1 MLAIQTFFEN
11 LSGIGFAAI
20 YSDVLRYILP
30 LLALLILWRCG
41 RSLLTFRR
49 EPEVWAW
56 LAAPSGEKIPVTHWE
71 SLVGRSASC
80 DVVLDYPTI
89 SRRHAVLTRYDDGS
103 WSVSD
108 IGSKGGIRVNGAD
121 TDMCAVGF
129 GDVISLGGVDFT
141 LVPITK
147 EQERIQASVRTR
159 AGKEISPTLSLL
171 LLSVFQVLACLQ
183 LMLHCEQIGRIAASF
198 GILLVMEWALF
209 LLLRLMR
216 RSGFD
221 VETVALFL
229 TTLGVCV
236 VASSDP
242 DALKK
247 EMIALGAGIAVFL
260 ILGWF
265 LRDLERAKKLR
276 YLAAAAGIALLIF
289 NLLFGVEKY
298 GAKNWIELG
307 PISFQPSELV
317 KLCFI
322 FAGASTLQ
330 RLMTRR
336 NLFLY
341 IVYSAA
347 ICGCL
352 ALINDFGTAIIFFVT
367 FLVTA
372 FMRSGD
378 FATIGLA
385 CAGTAFAGVLVLR
398 FKPYALRRFSTW
410 RHVWEYALTSGY
422 SQTRAMMCIA
432 SGGLFGLGGGRG
444 WLKYVAAADTD
455 LVFAFVAEEWGLLI
469 ALMLV
474 AAIVLLAAFVVRSAP
489 VERSSFYSI
498 SAASAVTIMVVQAL
512 LNVFGTVDILP
523 LTGVTFP
530 FVSNGGS
537 SMLCVWGLL
546 AFIKAADTRQNA
558 SFSVKLPRKGG
569 LRYEKA
575 CPAELFCVGAGGN
588 PCHRCVCVYDQL
600 FCKGGRLGHLLRQSA
615 CLFRRESQRRLCGRP
630 GRNAPARRDG
640 RQNVFG
646 RRADTRSH
654 HASAW
659 RPLRLHLC
667 AAARQFCR

>member
-1 MLAIQTFFEN
+1 MQAFFETV
-11 LSGIGFAAI
+11 SQAGFAAV
-20 YSDVLRYILP
+20 YSDILRYILP
-30 LLALLILWRCG
+30 LAALLILWRCG
-41 RSLLTFRR
+41 RSLLAFRR

-56 LAAPSGEKIPVTHWE
+56 LASTSGDRIPVTHWE
-71 SLVGRSASC
+71 SLVGRAKSC

-121 TDMCAVGF
+121 TAMCAVGF
-129 GDVISLGGVDFT
+129 GDVISLGGVNFT

-159 AGKEISPTLSLL
+159 AGKEVSPALTLMLLSL
-171 LLSVFQVLACLQ
+171 FQVLACLQ
-183 LMLHCEQIGRIAASF
+183 LMLHVEQLGLVAGAFGMLLAAQ
-198 GILLVMEWALF
+198 WALF
-209 LLLRLMR
+209 LLMRLAR

-221 VETVALFL
+221 VETLAFFL
-229 TTLGVCV
+229 TTMGVCV
-236 VASSDP
+236 VSSSSP
-242 DALKK
+242 SALKK
-247 EMIALGAGIAVFL
+247 EMLAIFAGIAVFL

-276 YLAAAAGIALLIF
+276 YVAAAAGIALLVF
-289 NLLFGVEKY
+289 NVLFGIEKY
-298 GAKNWIELG
+298 GAKNWVEIG
-307 PISFQPSELV
+307 PVSFQPSELV
-317 KLCFI
+317 KLCFV

-336 NLFLY
+336 NLLLY

-385 CAGTAFAGVLVLR
+385 CAGTGFAGVLVLR

-410 RHVWEYALTSGY
+410 RHVWENALTSGY

-455 LVFAFVAEEWGLLI
+455 LVFAFVSEEWGLLLG
-469 ALMLV
+469 LMMI

-498 SAASAVTIMVVQAL
+498 SAVSAVTIMVVQAM
-512 LNVFGTVDILP
+512 LNVFGTVDLLP

-558 SFSVKLPRKGG
+558 SFSVRLP
-569 LRYEKA
+569 
-575 CPAELFCVGAGGN
+575 
-588 PCHRCVCVYDQL
+588 
-600 FCKGGRLGHLLRQSA
+600 
-615 CLFRRESQRRLCGRP
+615 SQKEVD
-630 GRNAPARRDG
+630 A
-640 RQNVFG
+640 
-646 RRADTRSH
+646 
-654 HASAW
+654 
-659 RPLRLHLC
+659 
-667 AAARQFCR
+667 

>member
-1 MLAIQTFFEN
+1 MQAFFETV
-11 LSGIGFAAI
+11 SQAGFAAV
-20 YSDVLRYILP
+20 YSDILRYILP
-30 LLALLILWRCG
+30 LAALLILWRCG
-41 RSLLTFRR
+41 RSLLAFRR

-56 LAAPSGEKIPVTHWE
+56 LASPSGDRIPVTHWE
-71 SLVGRSASC
+71 SLVGRAKSC

-121 TDMCAVGF
+121 TAMCAVGF
-129 GDVISLGGVDFT
+129 GDVISLGGVNFT

-159 AGKEISPTLSLL
+159 AGKEVSPALTLMLLSL
-171 LLSVFQVLACLQ
+171 FQVLACLQ
-183 LMLHCEQIGRIAASF
+183 LMLHVEQLGLVAGAFGMLLAAQ
-198 GILLVMEWALF
+198 WALF
-209 LLLRLMR
+209 LLMRLAR

-221 VETVALFL
+221 VETLAFFL
-229 TTLGVCV
+229 TTMGVCV
-236 VASSDP
+236 VSSSSP
-242 DALKK
+242 SALKK
-247 EMIALGAGIAVFL
+247 EMLAIFAGIAVFL

-276 YLAAAAGIALLIF
+276 YVAAAAGIALLVF
-289 NLLFGVEKY
+289 NVLFGVEKY
-298 GAKNWIELG
+298 GAKNWVEIG
-307 PISFQPSELV
+307 PVSFQPSELV
-317 KLCFI
+317 KLCFV

-336 NLFLY
+336 NLLLY

-385 CAGTAFAGVLVLR
+385 CAGTGFAGVLVLR

-410 RHVWEYALTSGY
+410 RHVWENALTSGY

-432 SGGLFGLGGGRG
+432 AGGLFGLGGGRG

-455 LVFAFVAEEWGLLI
+455 LVFAYVSEEWGLLLG
-469 ALMLV
+469 LMMI

-498 SAASAVTIMVVQAL
+498 SAVSAVTIMVVQAM
-512 LNVFGTVDILP
+512 LNVFGTVDLLP

-558 SFSVKLPRKGG
+558 SFSVRLP
-569 LRYEKA
+569 
-575 CPAELFCVGAGGN
+575 
-588 PCHRCVCVYDQL
+588 
-600 FCKGGRLGHLLRQSA
+600 
-615 CLFRRESQRRLCGRP
+615 SQKEVD
-630 GRNAPARRDG
+630 A
-640 RQNVFG
+640 
-646 RRADTRSH
+646 
-654 HASAW
+654 
-659 RPLRLHLC
+659 
-667 AAARQFCR
+667 

>member
-1 MLAIQTFFEN
+1 MQAFFETV
-11 LSGIGFAAI
+11 SQAGFAAV
-20 YSDVLRYILP
+20 YSDILRYILP
-30 LLALLILWRCG
+30 LAALLILWRCG
-41 RSLLTFRR
+41 RSLLAFRR

-56 LAAPSGEKIPVTHWE
+56 LASPSGDRIPVTHWE
-71 SLVGRSASC
+71 SLVGRAKSC

-121 TDMCAVGF
+121 TAMCAVGF
-129 GDVISLGGVDFT
+129 GDVISLGGVNFT

-159 AGKEISPTLSLL
+159 AGKEVSPALTLMLLSL
-171 LLSVFQVLACLQ
+171 FQVLACLQ
-183 LMLHCEQIGRIAASF
+183 LMLHVEQLGLVAGAFGMLLAAQ
-198 GILLVMEWALF
+198 WALF
-209 LLLRLMR
+209 LLMRLAR

-221 VETVALFL
+221 VETLAFFL
-229 TTLGVCV
+229 TTMGVCV
-236 VASSDP
+236 VSSSSP
-242 DALKK
+242 SALKK
-247 EMIALGAGIAVFL
+247 EMLAIFAGIAVFL

-276 YLAAAAGIALLIF
+276 YVAAAAGIALLVF
-289 NLLFGVEKY
+289 NVLFGVEKY
-298 GAKNWIELG
+298 GAKNWVEIG
-307 PISFQPSELV
+307 PVSFQPSELV
-317 KLCFI
+317 KLCFV

-330 RLMTRR
+330 RLMTKR
-336 NLFLY
+336 NLLLY

-385 CAGTAFAGVLVLR
+385 CAGTGFAGVLVLR

-410 RHVWEYALTSGY
+410 RHVWENALTSGY

-455 LVFAFVAEEWGLLI
+455 LVFAFVSEEWGLLLG
-469 ALMLV
+469 LMMI

-489 VERSSFYSI
+489 VGRSSFYSI
-498 SAASAVTIMVVQAL
+498 SAVSAVTIMVVQAM
-512 LNVFGTVDILP
+512 LNVFGTVDLLP

-558 SFSVKLPRKGG
+558 SFSVRLP
-569 LRYEKA
+569 
-575 CPAELFCVGAGGN
+575 
-588 PCHRCVCVYDQL
+588 
-600 FCKGGRLGHLLRQSA
+600 
-615 CLFRRESQRRLCGRP
+615 SQKEVD
-630 GRNAPARRDG
+630 A
-640 RQNVFG
+640 
-646 RRADTRSH
+646 
-654 HASAW
+654 
-659 RPLRLHLC
+659 
-667 AAARQFCR
+667 

>member
-1 MLAIQTFFEN
+1 MQAFFETV
-11 LSGIGFAAI
+11 SQAGFAAV
-20 YSDVLRYILP
+20 YSDILRYILP
-30 LLALLILWRCG
+30 LAALLILWRCG
-41 RSLLTFRR
+41 RSLLAFRR

-56 LAAPSGEKIPVTHWE
+56 LASPSGDRIPVTHWE
-71 SLVGRSASC
+71 SLVGRAKSC

-121 TDMCAVGF
+121 TAMCAVGF
-129 GDVISLGGVDFT
+129 GDVISLGGVNFT

-159 AGKEISPTLSLL
+159 AGKEVSPALTLMLLSL
-171 LLSVFQVLACLQ
+171 FQVLACLQ
-183 LMLHCEQIGRIAASF
+183 LMLHVEQLGLVAGAFGMLLAAQ
-198 GILLVMEWALF
+198 WALF
-209 LLLRLMR
+209 LLMRLAR

-221 VETVALFL
+221 VETLAFFL
-229 TTLGVCV
+229 TTMGVCV
-236 VASSDP
+236 VSSSSP
-242 DALKK
+242 SALKK
-247 EMIALGAGIAVFL
+247 EMLAIFAGIAVFL

-276 YLAAAAGIALLIF
+276 YVAAAAGIALLVF
-289 NLLFGVEKY
+289 NVLFGVEKY
-298 GAKNWIELG
+298 GAKNWVEIG
-307 PISFQPSELV
+307 PVSFQPSELV
-317 KLCFI
+317 KLCFV

-336 NLFLY
+336 NLLLY

-385 CAGTAFAGVLVLR
+385 CAGTGFAGVLVLR

-410 RHVWEYALTSGY
+410 RHVWENALTSGY

-455 LVFAFVAEEWGLLI
+455 LVFAFVSEEWGLLLG
-469 ALMLV
+469 LMMI

-498 SAASAVTIMVVQAL
+498 SAVSAVTIMVVQAM
-512 LNVFGTVDILP
+512 LNVFGTVDLLP

-558 SFSVKLPRKGG
+558 SFSVRLP
-569 LRYEKA
+569 
-575 CPAELFCVGAGGN
+575 
-588 PCHRCVCVYDQL
+588 
-600 FCKGGRLGHLLRQSA
+600 
-615 CLFRRESQRRLCGRP
+615 SQKEVV
-630 GRNAPARRDG
+630 A
-640 RQNVFG
+640 
-646 RRADTRSH
+646 
-654 HASAW
+654 
-659 RPLRLHLC
+659 
-667 AAARQFCR
+667 

>member
-1 MLAIQTFFEN
+1 MQAFFETV
-11 LSGIGFAAI
+11 SQAGFAAV
-20 YSDVLRYILP
+20 YSDILRYILP
-30 LLALLILWRCG
+30 LAALLILWRCG
-41 RSLLTFRR
+41 RSLLAFRR

-56 LAAPSGEKIPVTHWE
+56 LASPSGDRIPVTHWE
-71 SLVGRSASC
+71 SLVGRAKSC

-121 TDMCAVGF
+121 TAMCAVGF
-129 GDVISLGGVDFT
+129 GDVISLGGVNFT

-159 AGKEISPTLSLL
+159 AGKEVSPALTLMLLSL
-171 LLSVFQVLACLQ
+171 FQVLACLQ
-183 LMLHCEQIGRIAASF
+183 LMLHVEQLGLVAGAFGMLLAAQ
-198 GILLVMEWALF
+198 WALF
-209 LLLRLMR
+209 LLMRLAR

-221 VETVALFL
+221 VETLAFFL
-229 TTLGVCV
+229 TTMGVCV
-236 VASSDP
+236 VSSSSP
-242 DALKK
+242 SALKK
-247 EMIALGAGIAVFL
+247 EMLAIFAGIAVFL

-276 YLAAAAGIALLIF
+276 YVAAVAGIALLVF
-289 NLLFGVEKY
+289 NVLFGIEKY
-298 GAKNWIELG
+298 GAKNWVEIG
-307 PISFQPSELV
+307 PVSFQPSELV
-317 KLCFI
+317 KLCFV

-336 NLFLY
+336 NLLLY

-385 CAGTAFAGVLVLR
+385 CAGTGFAGVLVLR

-410 RHVWEYALTSGY
+410 RHVWENALTSGY

-455 LVFAFVAEEWGLLI
+455 LVFAFVSEEWGLLLG
-469 ALMLV
+469 LMMI

-498 SAASAVTIMVVQAL
+498 SAVSAVTIMVVQAI
-512 LNVFGTVDILP
+512 LNVFGTVDLLP

-558 SFSVKLPRKGG
+558 SFSVRLP
-569 LRYEKA
+569 
-575 CPAELFCVGAGGN
+575 
-588 PCHRCVCVYDQL
+588 
-600 FCKGGRLGHLLRQSA
+600 
-615 CLFRRESQRRLCGRP
+615 SQKEVD
-630 GRNAPARRDG
+630 A
-640 RQNVFG
+640 
-646 RRADTRSH
+646 
-654 HASAW
+654 
-659 RPLRLHLC
+659 
-667 AAARQFCR
+667 

>member
-1 MLAIQTFFEN
+1 MQAFFETV
-11 LSGIGFAAI
+11 SQAGFAAV
-20 YSDVLRYILP
+20 YSDILRYILP
-30 LLALLILWRCG
+30 LAALLILWRCG
-41 RSLLTFRR
+41 RSLLAFRR

-56 LAAPSGEKIPVTHWE
+56 LASPSGDRISVTHWE
-71 SLVGRSASC
+71 SLVGRAKSC

-121 TDMCAVGF
+121 TAMCAVGF
-129 GDVISLGGVDFT
+129 GDVISLGGVNFT

-159 AGKEISPTLSLL
+159 AGKEVSPALTLMLLSL
-171 LLSVFQVLACLQ
+171 FQVLACLQ
-183 LMLHCEQIGRIAASF
+183 LMLHVEQLGLVAGAFGMLLAAQ
-198 GILLVMEWALF
+198 WALF
-209 LLLRLMR
+209 LLMRLAR

-221 VETVALFL
+221 VETLAFFL
-229 TTLGVCV
+229 TTMGVCV
-236 VASSDP
+236 VSSSSP
-242 DALKK
+242 SALKK
-247 EMIALGAGIAVFL
+247 EMLAIFAGIAVFL

-276 YLAAAAGIALLIF
+276 YVAAAAGIALLVF
-289 NLLFGVEKY
+289 NVLFGVEKY
-298 GAKNWIELG
+298 GAKNWVEIG
-307 PISFQPSELV
+307 PVSFQPSELV
-317 KLCFI
+317 KLCFV

-336 NLFLY
+336 NLLLY

-385 CAGTAFAGVLVLR
+385 CAGTGFAGVLVLR

-410 RHVWEYALTSGY
+410 RHVWENALTSGY

-455 LVFAFVAEEWGLLI
+455 LVFAFVSEEWGLLLG
-469 ALMLV
+469 LMMI

-498 SAASAVTIMVVQAL
+498 SAVSAVTIMVVQAM
-512 LNVFGTVDILP
+512 LNVFGTVDLLP

-558 SFSVKLPRKGG
+558 SFSVRLP
-569 LRYEKA
+569 
-575 CPAELFCVGAGGN
+575 
-588 PCHRCVCVYDQL
+588 
-600 FCKGGRLGHLLRQSA
+600 
-615 CLFRRESQRRLCGRP
+615 SQKEVD
-630 GRNAPARRDG
+630 A
-640 RQNVFG
+640 
-646 RRADTRSH
+646 
-654 HASAW
+654 
-659 RPLRLHLC
+659 
-667 AAARQFCR
+667 

>member
-108 IGSKGGIRVNGAD
+108 IGSKGGIRINGAD

-276 YLAAAAGIALLIF
+276 YLAAAAGIALLVF

-298 GAKNWIELG
+298 GAKNWVELG

-444 WLKYVAAADTD
+444 WLKYVAASDTD
-455 LVFAFVAEEWGLLI
+455 LVFAFVSEEWGLILAI
-469 ALMLV
+469 LMV
-474 AAIVLLAAFVVRSAP
+474 ACIVILACFVVRSAP
-489 VERSSFYSI
+489 AGRSCFYTI
-498 SAASAVTIMVVQAL
+498 GACAAVTVMVTQTI
-512 LNVFGTVDILP
+512 LNVFGMADFLP

-537 SMLCVWGLL
+537 SMVCVWGLL

-558 SFSVKLPRKGG
+558 SFAIRLPHGAQE
-569 LRYEKA
+569 LPQEQD
-575 CPAELFCVGAGGN
+575 AEDDIPDEAEVGA
-588 PCHRCVCVYDQL
+588 D
-600 FCKGGRLGHLLRQSA
+600 A
-615 CLFRRESQRRLCGRP
+615 EDESVWSP
-630 GRNAPARRDG
+630 DG
-640 RQNVFG
+640 RKEAV
-646 RRADTRSH
+646 R
-654 HASAW
+654 
-659 RPLRLHLC
+659 
-667 AAARQFCR
+667 

>member
-1 MLAIQTFFEN
+1 MQAFFETV
-11 LSGIGFAAI
+11 SQAGFAAV
-20 YSDVLRYILP
+20 YSDILRYILP
-30 LLALLILWRCG
+30 LAALLILWRCG
-41 RSLLTFRR
+41 RSLLAFRR

-56 LAAPSGEKIPVTHWE
+56 LASPSGDRIPVTHWE
-71 SLVGRSASC
+71 SLVGRAKSC

-121 TDMCAVGF
+121 TAMCAVGF
-129 GDVISLGGVDFT
+129 GDVISLGGVNFT

-159 AGKEISPTLSLL
+159 AGKEVSPALTLMLLSL
-171 LLSVFQVLACLQ
+171 FQVLACLQ
-183 LMLHCEQIGRIAASF
+183 LMLHVEQLGLVAGAFGMLLAAQ
-198 GILLVMEWALF
+198 WALF
-209 LLLRLMR
+209 LLMRLAR

-221 VETVALFL
+221 VETLAFFL
-229 TTLGVCV
+229 TTMGVCV
-236 VASSDP
+236 VSSSSP
-242 DALKK
+242 SALKK
-247 EMIALGAGIAVFL
+247 EMLAIFAGIAVFL

-276 YLAAAAGIALLIF
+276 YVAAATGIALLVF
-289 NLLFGVEKY
+289 NVLFGVEKY
-298 GAKNWIELG
+298 GAKNWVEIG
-307 PISFQPSELV
+307 PVSFQPSELV
-317 KLCFI
+317 KLCFV

-336 NLFLY
+336 NLLLY

-385 CAGTAFAGVLVLR
+385 CAGTGFAGVLVLR

-410 RHVWEYALTSGY
+410 RHVWENALTSGY

-455 LVFAFVAEEWGLLI
+455 LVFAFVSEEWGLLLG
-469 ALMLV
+469 LMMI

-498 SAASAVTIMVVQAL
+498 SAVSAVTIMVVQAM
-512 LNVFGTVDILP
+512 LNVFGTVDLLP

-558 SFSVKLPRKGG
+558 SFSVRLP
-569 LRYEKA
+569 
-575 CPAELFCVGAGGN
+575 
-588 PCHRCVCVYDQL
+588 
-600 FCKGGRLGHLLRQSA
+600 
-615 CLFRRESQRRLCGRP
+615 SQKEVD
-630 GRNAPARRDG
+630 A
-640 RQNVFG
+640 
-646 RRADTRSH
+646 
-654 HASAW
+654 
-659 RPLRLHLC
+659 
-667 AAARQFCR
+667 

>member
-1 MLAIQTFFEN
+1 MQAVQTFFET
-11 LSGIGFAAI
+11 LSQAGFAAV
-20 YSDVLRYILP
+20 YSDILRLVLP
-30 LLALLILWRCG
+30 AMALLVLYRCG
-41 RSLLTFRR
+41 RSMLGFRR

-71 SLVGRSASC
+71 SLVGRSKSC

-108 IGSKGGIRVNGAD
+108 IGSKGGICVNGAE

-129 GDVISLGGVDFT
+129 GDEIALGGVAFT

-147 EQERIQASVRTR
+147 EQERIQASARTR
-159 AGKEISPTLSLL
+159 AGREVSPALTLALLSL
-171 LLSVFQVLACLQ
+171 FQVLTCLQ
-183 LMLHCEQIGRIAASF
+183 LMLHVEQLTLVAGAFAVLLAA
-198 GILLVMEWALF
+198 EWGLFALM
-209 LLLRLMR
+209 RLAR

-221 VETVALFL
+221 VETLAFFL
-229 TTLGVCV
+229 TGVGLCV
-236 VASSDP
+236 VASSEP
-242 DALKK
+242 EALKK
-247 EMIALGAGIAVFL
+247 QMLAVLAGIALFL

-265 LRDLERAKKLR
+265 LRDMERAKKIR
-276 YLAAAAGIALLIF
+276 YAAAAAGIALLIF
-289 NLLFGVEKY
+289 NVLFGVEEY
-298 GAKNWIELG
+298 GAKNWIRIG
-307 PISFQPSELV
+307 SMSFQPSELV
-317 KLCFI
+317 KICFV

-336 NLFLY
+336 NLILY
-341 IVYSAA
+341 IAYSAA
-347 ICGCL
+347 ICACL
-352 ALINDFGTAIIFFVT
+352 ALINDFGTAVIFFVA

-398 FKPYALRRFSTW
+398 FKPYALRRFAAW
-410 RHVWEYALTSGY
+410 RHVWENALTTGY

-455 LVFAFVAEEWGLLI
+455 LVFAFVAEEWGLLL

-489 VERSSFYSI
+489 VGRSSFYTI
-498 SAASAVTIMVVQAL
+498 SAVSAVTILVVQAL
-512 LNVFGTVDILP
+512 LNVFGTVDLLP

-558 SFSVKLPRKGG
+558 SLSVRLPKEGKR
-569 LRYEKA
+569 
-575 CPAELFCVGAGGN
+575 
-588 PCHRCVCVYDQL
+588 
-600 FCKGGRLGHLLRQSA
+600 
-615 CLFRRESQRRLCGRP
+615 
-630 GRNAPARRDG
+630 
-640 RQNVFG
+640 
-646 RRADTRSH
+646 
-654 HASAW
+654 
-659 RPLRLHLC
+659 
-667 AAARQFCR
+667 

>member
-1 MLAIQTFFEN
+1 MQAFFETV
-11 LSGIGFAAI
+11 SQAGFAAV
-20 YSDVLRYILP
+20 YSDILRYILP
-30 LLALLILWRCG
+30 LAALLILWRCG
-41 RSLLTFRR
+41 RSLLAFRR

-56 LAAPSGEKIPVTHWE
+56 LASPSGDRIPVTHWE
-71 SLVGRSASC
+71 SLVGRAKSC

-121 TDMCAVGF
+121 TAMCAVGF
-129 GDVISLGGVDFT
+129 GDVISLGGVNFT

-159 AGKEISPTLSLL
+159 AGKEVSPALTLMLLSL
-171 LLSVFQVLACLQ
+171 FQVLACLQ
-183 LMLHCEQIGRIAASF
+183 LMLHVEQLGLVAGAFGMLLAAQ
-198 GILLVMEWALF
+198 WALF
-209 LLLRLMR
+209 LLMRLAR

-221 VETVALFL
+221 VETLAFFL
-229 TTLGVCV
+229 TTMGVCV
-236 VASSDP
+236 VSSSSP
-242 DALKK
+242 SALKK
-247 EMIALGAGIAVFL
+247 EMLAIFAGIAVFL

-276 YLAAAAGIALLIF
+276 YVAAAAGIALLVF
-289 NLLFGVEKY
+289 NVLFGIEKY
-298 GAKNWIELG
+298 GAKNWVEIG
-307 PISFQPSELV
+307 PVSFQPSELV
-317 KLCFI
+317 KLCFV

-336 NLFLY
+336 NLLLY

-385 CAGTAFAGVLVLR
+385 CGGTGFAGVLVLR

-410 RHVWEYALTSGY
+410 RHVWENALTSGY

-455 LVFAFVAEEWGLLI
+455 LVFAFVSEEWGLLLG
-469 ALMLV
+469 LMMI

-498 SAASAVTIMVVQAL
+498 SAVSAVTIMVVQAM
-512 LNVFGTVDILP
+512 LNVFGTVDLLP

-558 SFSVKLPRKGG
+558 SFSVRLP
-569 LRYEKA
+569 
-575 CPAELFCVGAGGN
+575 
-588 PCHRCVCVYDQL
+588 
-600 FCKGGRLGHLLRQSA
+600 
-615 CLFRRESQRRLCGRP
+615 SQKEVD
-630 GRNAPARRDG
+630 A
-640 RQNVFG
+640 
-646 RRADTRSH
+646 
-654 HASAW
+654 
-659 RPLRLHLC
+659 
-667 AAARQFCR
+667 

>member
-1 MLAIQTFFEN
+1 MQAFFETV
-11 LSGIGFAAI
+11 SQAGFAAV
-20 YSDVLRYILP
+20 YSDILRYILP
-30 LLALLILWRCG
+30 LAALLILWRCG
-41 RSLLTFRR
+41 RSLLAFRR

-56 LAAPSGEKIPVTHWE
+56 LASPSGDRIPVTHWE
-71 SLVGRSASC
+71 SLVGRAKSC

-121 TDMCAVGF
+121 TAMCAVGF
-129 GDVISLGGVDFT
+129 GDVISLGGVNFT

-159 AGKEISPTLSLL
+159 AGKEVSPALTLMLLSL
-171 LLSVFQVLACLQ
+171 FQVLACLQ
-183 LMLHCEQIGRIAASF
+183 LVGFVQH
-198 GILLVMEWALF
+198 
-209 LLLRLMR
+209 R

-221 VETVALFL
+221 VETLAFFL
-229 TTLGVCV
+229 TTMGVCV
-236 VASSDP
+236 VSSSSP
-242 DALKK
+242 SALKK
-247 EMIALGAGIAVFL
+247 EMLAIFAGIAVFL

-276 YLAAAAGIALLIF
+276 YVAAAAGIALLVF
-289 NLLFGVEKY
+289 NVLFGIEKY
-298 GAKNWIELG
+298 GAKNWVEIG
-307 PISFQPSELV
+307 PVSFQPSELV
-317 KLCFI
+317 KLCFV

-336 NLFLY
+336 NLLLY

-385 CAGTAFAGVLVLR
+385 CAGTGFAGVLVLR

-410 RHVWEYALTSGY
+410 RHVWENALTSGY

-455 LVFAFVAEEWGLLI
+455 LVFAFVSEEWGLLLG
-469 ALMLV
+469 LMMI

-498 SAASAVTIMVVQAL
+498 SAVSAVTIMVVQAM
-512 LNVFGTVDILP
+512 LNVFGTVDLLP

-558 SFSVKLPRKGG
+558 SFSVRLP
-569 LRYEKA
+569 
-575 CPAELFCVGAGGN
+575 
-588 PCHRCVCVYDQL
+588 
-600 FCKGGRLGHLLRQSA
+600 
-615 CLFRRESQRRLCGRP
+615 SQKEVD
-630 GRNAPARRDG
+630 A
-640 RQNVFG
+640 
-646 RRADTRSH
+646 
-654 HASAW
+654 
-659 RPLRLHLC
+659 
-667 AAARQFCR
+667 

>member
-1 MLAIQTFFEN
+1 MQAFFETV
-11 LSGIGFAAI
+11 SQAGFAAV
-20 YSDVLRYILP
+20 YSDILRYILP
-30 LLALLILWRCG
+30 LAALLILWRCG
-41 RSLLTFRR
+41 RSLLAFRR

-56 LAAPSGEKIPVTHWE
+56 LASPSGDRIPVTHWE
-71 SLVGRSASC
+71 SLLGRAKSC

-121 TDMCAVGF
+121 TAMCAVGF
-129 GDVISLGGVDFT
+129 GDVISLGGVNFT

-159 AGKEISPTLSLL
+159 AGKEVSPALTLMLLSL
-171 LLSVFQVLACLQ
+171 FQVLACLQ
-183 LMLHCEQIGRIAASF
+183 LMLHVEQLGLVAGAFGMLLAAQ
-198 GILLVMEWALF
+198 WALF
-209 LLLRLMR
+209 LLMRLAR

-221 VETVALFL
+221 VETLAFFL
-229 TTLGVCV
+229 TTMGVCV
-236 VASSDP
+236 VSSSSP
-242 DALKK
+242 SALKK
-247 EMIALGAGIAVFL
+247 EMLAIFAGIAVFL

-276 YLAAAAGIALLIF
+276 YVAAAAGIALLVF
-289 NLLFGVEKY
+289 NVLFGIEKY
-298 GAKNWIELG
+298 GAKNWVEIG
-307 PISFQPSELV
+307 PVSFQPSELV
-317 KLCFI
+317 KLCFV

-336 NLFLY
+336 NLLLY

-385 CAGTAFAGVLVLR
+385 CAGTGFAGVLVLR

-410 RHVWEYALTSGY
+410 RHVWENALTSGY

-455 LVFAFVAEEWGLLI
+455 LVFAFVSEEWGLLLG
-469 ALMLV
+469 LMMI

-498 SAASAVTIMVVQAL
+498 SAVSAVTIMVVQAM
-512 LNVFGTVDILP
+512 LNVFGTVDLLP

-558 SFSVKLPRKGG
+558 SFSVRLP
-569 LRYEKA
+569 
-575 CPAELFCVGAGGN
+575 
-588 PCHRCVCVYDQL
+588 
-600 FCKGGRLGHLLRQSA
+600 
-615 CLFRRESQRRLCGRP
+615 SQKEVD
-630 GRNAPARRDG
+630 A
-640 RQNVFG
+640 
-646 RRADTRSH
+646 
-654 HASAW
+654 
-659 RPLRLHLC
+659 
-667 AAARQFCR
+667 

>member
-1 MLAIQTFFEN
+1 MQAFFETV
-11 LSGIGFAAI
+11 SQAGFAAV
-20 YSDVLRYILP
+20 YSDILRYILP
-30 LLALLILWRCG
+30 LAALLILWRCG
-41 RSLLTFRR
+41 RSLLAFRR

-56 LAAPSGEKIPVTHWE
+56 LASPSGDRIPVTHWE
-71 SLVGRSASC
+71 SLVGRAKSC

-121 TDMCAVGF
+121 TAMCAVGF
-129 GDVISLGGVDFT
+129 GDVISLGGVNLT

-159 AGKEISPTLSLL
+159 AGKEVSPALTLMLLSL
-171 LLSVFQVLACLQ
+171 FQVLACLQ
-183 LMLHCEQIGRIAASF
+183 LMLHVEQLGLVAGAFGMLLAAQ
-198 GILLVMEWALF
+198 WALF
-209 LLLRLMR
+209 LLMRLAR

-221 VETVALFL
+221 VETLAFFL
-229 TTLGVCV
+229 TTMGVCV
-236 VASSDP
+236 VSSSSP
-242 DALKK
+242 SALKK
-247 EMIALGAGIAVFL
+247 EMLAIFAGIAVFL

-276 YLAAAAGIALLIF
+276 YVAAAAGIALLVF
-289 NLLFGVEKY
+289 NVLFGVEKY
-298 GAKNWIELG
+298 GAKNWVEIG
-307 PISFQPSELV
+307 PVSFQPSELV
-317 KLCFI
+317 KLCFV

-336 NLFLY
+336 NLLLY

-385 CAGTAFAGVLVLR
+385 CAGTGFAGVLVLR

-410 RHVWEYALTSGY
+410 RHVWENALTSGY

-455 LVFAFVAEEWGLLI
+455 LVFAFVSEEWGLLLG
-469 ALMLV
+469 LMMI

-498 SAASAVTIMVVQAL
+498 SAVSAVTIMVVQAM
-512 LNVFGTVDILP
+512 LNVFGTVDLLP

-558 SFSVKLPRKGG
+558 SFSVRLP
-569 LRYEKA
+569 
-575 CPAELFCVGAGGN
+575 
-588 PCHRCVCVYDQL
+588 
-600 FCKGGRLGHLLRQSA
+600 
-615 CLFRRESQRRLCGRP
+615 SQKEVD
-630 GRNAPARRDG
+630 A
-640 RQNVFG
+640 
-646 RRADTRSH
+646 
-654 HASAW
+654 
-659 RPLRLHLC
+659 
-667 AAARQFCR
+667 

>member
-1 MLAIQTFFEN
+1 MQAFFETV
-11 LSGIGFAAI
+11 SQAGFAAV
-20 YSDVLRYILP
+20 YSDILRYILP
-30 LLALLILWRCG
+30 LAALLILWRCG
-41 RSLLTFRR
+41 RSLLAFRR

-56 LAAPSGEKIPVTHWE
+56 LASPSGDRIPVTHWE
-71 SLVGRSASC
+71 SLVGRAKSC

-121 TDMCAVGF
+121 TAMCAVGF
-129 GDVISLGGVDFT
+129 GDVISLGGVNFT

-159 AGKEISPTLSLL
+159 AGKEVSPALTLMLLSL
-171 LLSVFQVLACLQ
+171 FQVLACLQ
-183 LMLHCEQIGRIAASF
+183 LMLHVEQLGLVAGAFGMLLAAQ
-198 GILLVMEWALF
+198 WALF
-209 LLLRLMR
+209 LLMRLAR

-221 VETVALFL
+221 VETLAFFL
-229 TTLGVCV
+229 TTMGVCV
-236 VASSDP
+236 VSSSSP
-242 DALKK
+242 SALKK
-247 EMIALGAGIAVFL
+247 EMLAIFAGIAVFL

-276 YLAAAAGIALLIF
+276 YVAAAAGIALLVF
-289 NLLFGVEKY
+289 NVLFGIEKY
-298 GAKNWIELG
+298 GAKNWVEIG
-307 PISFQPSELV
+307 PVSFQPSELV
-317 KLCFI
+317 KLCFV

-336 NLFLY
+336 NLLLY

-385 CAGTAFAGVLVLR
+385 CAGTGFAGVLVLR

-410 RHVWEYALTSGY
+410 RHVWENALTSGY

-455 LVFAFVAEEWGLLI
+455 LVFAFVSEEWGLLLG
-469 ALMLV
+469 LMMI
-474 AAIVLLAAFVVRSAP
+474 AAIVLLVAFVVRSAP

-498 SAASAVTIMVVQAL
+498 SAVSAVTIMVVQAM
-512 LNVFGTVDILP
+512 LNVFGTVDLLP

-558 SFSVKLPRKGG
+558 SFSVRLP
-569 LRYEKA
+569 
-575 CPAELFCVGAGGN
+575 
-588 PCHRCVCVYDQL
+588 
-600 FCKGGRLGHLLRQSA
+600 
-615 CLFRRESQRRLCGRP
+615 SQKEVD
-630 GRNAPARRDG
+630 A
-640 RQNVFG
+640 
-646 RRADTRSH
+646 
-654 HASAW
+654 
-659 RPLRLHLC
+659 
-667 AAARQFCR
+667 

>member
-1 MLAIQTFFEN
+1 MQAFFETV
-11 LSGIGFAAI
+11 SQAGFAAV
-20 YSDVLRYILP
+20 YSDILRYILP
-30 LLALLILWRCG
+30 LAALLILWRCG
-41 RSLLTFRR
+41 RSLLAFRR

-56 LAAPSGEKIPVTHWE
+56 LASPSGDRIPVTHWE
-71 SLVGRSASC
+71 SLVGRAKSC

-121 TDMCAVGF
+121 TAMCAVGF
-129 GDVISLGGVDFT
+129 GDVISLGGVNFT

-159 AGKEISPTLSLL
+159 AGKEVSPALTLMLLSL
-171 LLSVFQVLACLQ
+171 FQVLACLQ
-183 LMLHCEQIGRIAASF
+183 LMLHVEQLGLVAGAFGMLLAAQ
-198 GILLVMEWALF
+198 WALF
-209 LLLRLMR
+209 LLMRLAR

-221 VETVALFL
+221 VETLAFFL
-229 TTLGVCV
+229 TTMGVCV
-236 VASSDP
+236 VSSSSP
-242 DALKK
+242 SALTK
-247 EMIALGAGIAVFL
+247 EMLAIFAGIAVFL

-276 YLAAAAGIALLIF
+276 YVAAAAGIALLVF
-289 NLLFGVEKY
+289 NVLFGIEKY
-298 GAKNWIELG
+298 GAKNWVEIG
-307 PISFQPSELV
+307 PVSFQPSELV
-317 KLCFI
+317 KLCFV

-336 NLFLY
+336 NLLLY

-385 CAGTAFAGVLVLR
+385 CAGTGFAGVLVLR
-398 FKPYALRRFSTW
+398 FKPYALRRFYTW
-410 RHVWEYALTSGY
+410 RHVWENALTSGY

-455 LVFAFVAEEWGLLI
+455 LVFAFVSEEWGLLLG
-469 ALMLV
+469 LMMI

-498 SAASAVTIMVVQAL
+498 SAVSAVTIMVVQAM
-512 LNVFGTVDILP
+512 LNVFGTVDLLP

-558 SFSVKLPRKGG
+558 SFSVRLP
-569 LRYEKA
+569 
-575 CPAELFCVGAGGN
+575 
-588 PCHRCVCVYDQL
+588 
-600 FCKGGRLGHLLRQSA
+600 
-615 CLFRRESQRRLCGRP
+615 SQKEVD
-630 GRNAPARRDG
+630 A
-640 RQNVFG
+640 
-646 RRADTRSH
+646 
-654 HASAW
+654 
-659 RPLRLHLC
+659 
-667 AAARQFCR
+667 

>member
-1 MLAIQTFFEN
+1 MQAFFETM
-11 LSGIGFAAI
+11 SQAGFAAV
-20 YSDVLRYILP
+20 YSDILRYILP
-30 LLALLILWRCG
+30 LAALLILWRCG
-41 RSLLTFRR
+41 RSLLAFRR

-56 LAAPSGEKIPVTHWE
+56 LASPSGDRISVTHWE
-71 SLVGRSASC
+71 SLVGRAKSC

-121 TDMCAVGF
+121 TAMCAVGF
-129 GDVISLGGVDFT
+129 GDVISLGGVNFT

-159 AGKEISPTLSLL
+159 AGKEVSPALTLMLLSL
-171 LLSVFQVLACLQ
+171 FQVLACLQ
-183 LMLHCEQIGRIAASF
+183 LMLHVEQLGLVAGAFGMLLAAQ
-198 GILLVMEWALF
+198 WALF
-209 LLLRLMR
+209 LLMRLAR

-221 VETVALFL
+221 VETLAFFL
-229 TTLGVCV
+229 TTMGVCV
-236 VASSDP
+236 VSSSSP
-242 DALKK
+242 SALKK
-247 EMIALGAGIAVFL
+247 EMLAIFAGIAVFL

-276 YLAAAAGIALLIF
+276 YVAAAAGIALLVF
-289 NLLFGVEKY
+289 NVLFGVEKY
-298 GAKNWIELG
+298 GAKNWVEIG
-307 PISFQPSELV
+307 PVSFQPSELV
-317 KLCFI
+317 KLCFV

-336 NLFLY
+336 NLLLY

-385 CAGTAFAGVLVLR
+385 CAGTGFAGVLVLR

-410 RHVWEYALTSGY
+410 RHVWENALTSGY

-455 LVFAFVAEEWGLLI
+455 LVFAFVSEEWGLLLG
-469 ALMLV
+469 LMMI

-498 SAASAVTIMVVQAL
+498 SAVSAVTIMVVQAM
-512 LNVFGTVDILP
+512 LNVFGTVDLLP

-558 SFSVKLPRKGG
+558 SFSVRLP
-569 LRYEKA
+569 
-575 CPAELFCVGAGGN
+575 
-588 PCHRCVCVYDQL
+588 
-600 FCKGGRLGHLLRQSA
+600 
-615 CLFRRESQRRLCGRP
+615 SQKEVD
-630 GRNAPARRDG
+630 A
-640 RQNVFG
+640 
-646 RRADTRSH
+646 
-654 HASAW
+654 
-659 RPLRLHLC
+659 
-667 AAARQFCR
+667 

>member
-1 MLAIQTFFEN
+1 MQAFFETV
-11 LSGIGFAAI
+11 SQAGFAAV
-20 YSDVLRYILP
+20 YSDILRYILP
-30 LLALLILWRCG
+30 LAALLILWRCG
-41 RSLLTFRR
+41 RSLLAFRR

-56 LAAPSGEKIPVTHWE
+56 LASPSGDRIPVTHWE
-71 SLVGRSASC
+71 SLVGRAKSC

-121 TDMCAVGF
+121 TAMCAVGF
-129 GDVISLGGVDFT
+129 GDVISLGGVNFT

-159 AGKEISPTLSLL
+159 AGKEVSPALTLMLLSL
-171 LLSVFQVLACLQ
+171 FQVLACLQ
-183 LMLHCEQIGRIAASF
+183 LMLHVEQLGLVAGAFGMLLAAQ
-198 GILLVMEWALF
+198 WALF
-209 LLLRLMR
+209 LLMRLAR

-221 VETVALFL
+221 VETLAFFL
-229 TTLGVCV
+229 TTMGVCV
-236 VASSDP
+236 VSSSSP
-242 DALKK
+242 SALKK
-247 EMIALGAGIAVFL
+247 EMLAIFAGIAVFL

-276 YLAAAAGIALLIF
+276 YVAAAAGIALLVF
-289 NLLFGVEKY
+289 NVLFGIEKY
-298 GAKNWIELG
+298 GAKNWIEIG
-307 PISFQPSELV
+307 PVSFQPSELV
-317 KLCFI
+317 KLCFV

-336 NLFLY
+336 NLLLY

-385 CAGTAFAGVLVLR
+385 CAGTGFAGVLVLR

-410 RHVWEYALTSGY
+410 RHVWENALTSGY

-455 LVFAFVAEEWGLLI
+455 LVFAFVSEEWGLLLG
-469 ALMLV
+469 LMMI

-498 SAASAVTIMVVQAL
+498 SAVSAVTIMVVQAM
-512 LNVFGTVDILP
+512 LNVFGTVDLLP

-558 SFSVKLPRKGG
+558 SFSVRLP
-569 LRYEKA
+569 
-575 CPAELFCVGAGGN
+575 
-588 PCHRCVCVYDQL
+588 
-600 FCKGGRLGHLLRQSA
+600 
-615 CLFRRESQRRLCGRP
+615 SQKEVD
-630 GRNAPARRDG
+630 A
-640 RQNVFG
+640 
-646 RRADTRSH
+646 
-654 HASAW
+654 
-659 RPLRLHLC
+659 
-667 AAARQFCR
+667 

>member
-1 MLAIQTFFEN
+1 MQAFFETV
-11 LSGIGFAAI
+11 SQAGFAAV
-20 YSDVLRYILP
+20 YSDILRYILP
-30 LLALLILWRCG
+30 LAALLILWRCG
-41 RSLLTFRR
+41 RSLLAFRR

-56 LAAPSGEKIPVTHWE
+56 LASPSGDRIPVTHWE
-71 SLVGRSASC
+71 SLVGRAKSC

-121 TDMCAVGF
+121 TAMCAVGF
-129 GDVISLGGVDFT
+129 GDVISLGGVNFT

-159 AGKEISPTLSLL
+159 AGKEVSPALTLMLLSL
-171 LLSVFQVLACLQ
+171 FQVLACLQ
-183 LMLHCEQIGRIAASF
+183 LMLHVEQLGLVAGAFGMLLAAQ
-198 GILLVMEWALF
+198 WALF
-209 LLLRLMR
+209 LLMRLAR

-221 VETVALFL
+221 VETLAFFL
-229 TTLGVCV
+229 TTMGVCV
-236 VASSDP
+236 VSSSSP
-242 DALKK
+242 SALKK
-247 EMIALGAGIAVFL
+247 EMLAIFAGTAVFL

-276 YLAAAAGIALLIF
+276 YVAAAAGIALLVF
-289 NLLFGVEKY
+289 NVLFGVEKY
-298 GAKNWIELG
+298 GAKNWVEIG
-307 PISFQPSELV
+307 PVSFQPSELV
-317 KLCFI
+317 KLCFV

-336 NLFLY
+336 NLLLY

-385 CAGTAFAGVLVLR
+385 CAGTGFAGVLVLR

-410 RHVWEYALTSGY
+410 RHVWENALTSGY

-455 LVFAFVAEEWGLLI
+455 LVFAFVSEEWGLLLG
-469 ALMLV
+469 LMMI

-498 SAASAVTIMVVQAL
+498 SAVSAVTIMVVQAM
-512 LNVFGTVDILP
+512 LNVFGTVDLLP

-558 SFSVKLPRKGG
+558 SFSVRLP
-569 LRYEKA
+569 
-575 CPAELFCVGAGGN
+575 
-588 PCHRCVCVYDQL
+588 
-600 FCKGGRLGHLLRQSA
+600 
-615 CLFRRESQRRLCGRP
+615 SQKEVD
-630 GRNAPARRDG
+630 A
-640 RQNVFG
+640 
-646 RRADTRSH
+646 
-654 HASAW
+654 
-659 RPLRLHLC
+659 
-667 AAARQFCR
+667 

>member
-1 MLAIQTFFEN
+1 MQAFFETM
-11 LSGIGFAAI
+11 SQAGFAAV
-20 YSDVLRYILP
+20 YSDILRYILP
-30 LLALLILWRCG
+30 LAALLILWRCG
-41 RSLLTFRR
+41 RSLLAFRR

-56 LAAPSGEKIPVTHWE
+56 LASPSGDRIPVTHWE
-71 SLVGRSASC
+71 SLVGRAKSC

-121 TDMCAVGF
+121 TAMCAVGF
-129 GDVISLGGVDFT
+129 GDVISLGGVNFT

-159 AGKEISPTLSLL
+159 AGKEVSPALTLMLLSL
-171 LLSVFQVLACLQ
+171 FQVLACLQ
-183 LMLHCEQIGRIAASF
+183 LMLHVEQLGLVAGAFGMLLAAQ
-198 GILLVMEWALF
+198 WALF
-209 LLLRLMR
+209 LLMRLAR

-221 VETVALFL
+221 VETLAFFL
-229 TTLGVCV
+229 TTMGVCV
-236 VASSDP
+236 VSSSSP
-242 DALKK
+242 SALKK
-247 EMIALGAGIAVFL
+247 EMLAIFAGIAVFL

-276 YLAAAAGIALLIF
+276 YVAAAAGIALLVF
-289 NLLFGVEKY
+289 NVLFGIEKY
-298 GAKNWIELG
+298 GAKNWVEIG
-307 PISFQPSELV
+307 PVSFQPSELV
-317 KLCFI
+317 KLCFV

-336 NLFLY
+336 NLLLY

-385 CAGTAFAGVLVLR
+385 CAGTGFAGVLVLR

-410 RHVWEYALTSGY
+410 RHVWENALTSGY

-455 LVFAFVAEEWGLLI
+455 LVFAFVSEEWGLLLG
-469 ALMLV
+469 LMMI

-498 SAASAVTIMVVQAL
+498 SAVSAVTIMVVQAM
-512 LNVFGTVDILP
+512 LNVFGTVDLLP

-558 SFSVKLPRKGG
+558 SFSVRLP
-569 LRYEKA
+569 
-575 CPAELFCVGAGGN
+575 
-588 PCHRCVCVYDQL
+588 
-600 FCKGGRLGHLLRQSA
+600 
-615 CLFRRESQRRLCGRP
+615 SQKEVD
-630 GRNAPARRDG
+630 A
-640 RQNVFG
+640 
-646 RRADTRSH
+646 
-654 HASAW
+654 
-659 RPLRLHLC
+659 
-667 AAARQFCR
+667 

>member
-1 MLAIQTFFEN
+1 MQAFFETV
-11 LSGIGFAAI
+11 SQAGFAAV
-20 YSDVLRYILP
+20 YSDILRYILP
-30 LLALLILWRCG
+30 LAALLILWRCG
-41 RSLLTFRR
+41 RSLLAFRR

-56 LAAPSGEKIPVTHWE
+56 LASPSGDRIPVTHWE
-71 SLVGRSASC
+71 SLVGRAKSC

-121 TDMCAVGF
+121 TAMCAVGF
-129 GDVISLGGVDFT
+129 GDVISLGGVNFT

-147 EQERIQASVRTR
+147 EQELIQASVRTR
-159 AGKEISPTLSLL
+159 AGKEVSPALTLMLLSL
-171 LLSVFQVLACLQ
+171 FQVLACLQ
-183 LMLHCEQIGRIAASF
+183 LMLHVEQLGLVAGAFGMLLAAQ
-198 GILLVMEWALF
+198 WALF
-209 LLLRLMR
+209 LLMRLAR

-221 VETVALFL
+221 VETLAFFL
-229 TTLGVCV
+229 TTMGVCV
-236 VASSDP
+236 VSSSSP
-242 DALKK
+242 SALKK
-247 EMIALGAGIAVFL
+247 EMLAIFAGIAVFL

-276 YLAAAAGIALLIF
+276 YVAAAAGIALLVF
-289 NLLFGVEKY
+289 NVLFGVEKY
-298 GAKNWIELG
+298 GAKNWVEIG
-307 PISFQPSELV
+307 PVSFQPSELV
-317 KLCFI
+317 KLCFV

-330 RLMTRR
+330 RLMTKR
-336 NLFLY
+336 NLLLY

-385 CAGTAFAGVLVLR
+385 CAGTGFAGVLVLR

-410 RHVWEYALTSGY
+410 RHVWENALTSGY

-455 LVFAFVAEEWGLLI
+455 LVFAFVSEEWGLLLG
-469 ALMLV
+469 LMMI

-498 SAASAVTIMVVQAL
+498 SAVSAVTIMVVQAM
-512 LNVFGTVDILP
+512 LNVFGTVDLLP

-558 SFSVKLPRKGG
+558 SFSVRLP
-569 LRYEKA
+569 
-575 CPAELFCVGAGGN
+575 
-588 PCHRCVCVYDQL
+588 
-600 FCKGGRLGHLLRQSA
+600 
-615 CLFRRESQRRLCGRP
+615 SQKEVD
-630 GRNAPARRDG
+630 A
-640 RQNVFG
+640 
-646 RRADTRSH
+646 
-654 HASAW
+654 
-659 RPLRLHLC
+659 
-667 AAARQFCR
+667 

>member
-1 MLAIQTFFEN
+1 MQAFFETM
-11 LSGIGFAAI
+11 SQAGFAAV
-20 YSDVLRYILP
+20 YSDILRYILP
-30 LLALLILWRCG
+30 LAALLILWRCG
-41 RSLLTFRR
+41 RSLLAFRR

-56 LAAPSGEKIPVTHWE
+56 LASPSGDRIPVTHWE
-71 SLVGRSASC
+71 SLVGRAKSC

-121 TDMCAVGF
+121 TAMCAVGF
-129 GDVISLGGVDFT
+129 GDVISLGGVNFT

-159 AGKEISPTLSLL
+159 AGKEVSPALTLMLLSL
-171 LLSVFQVLACLQ
+171 FQVLACLQ
-183 LMLHCEQIGRIAASF
+183 LMLHVEQLGLVAGAFGMLLAAQ
-198 GILLVMEWALF
+198 WALF
-209 LLLRLMR
+209 LLMRLAR

-221 VETVALFL
+221 VETLAFFL
-229 TTLGVCV
+229 TTMGVCV
-236 VASSDP
+236 VSSSSP
-242 DALKK
+242 SALKK
-247 EMIALGAGIAVFL
+247 EMLAIFAGIAVFL

-276 YLAAAAGIALLIF
+276 YVAAAAGIALLVF
-289 NLLFGVEKY
+289 NVLFGVEKY
-298 GAKNWIELG
+298 GAKNWVEIG
-307 PISFQPSELV
+307 PVSFQPSELV
-317 KLCFI
+317 KLCFV

-336 NLFLY
+336 NLLLY

-385 CAGTAFAGVLVLR
+385 CAGTGFAGVLVLR

-410 RHVWEYALTSGY
+410 RHVWENALTSGY

-455 LVFAFVAEEWGLLI
+455 LVFAFVSEEWGLLLG
-469 ALMLV
+469 LMMI

-498 SAASAVTIMVVQAL
+498 SAVSAVTIMVVQAM
-512 LNVFGTVDILP
+512 LNVFGTVDLLP

-558 SFSVKLPRKGG
+558 SFSVRLP
-569 LRYEKA
+569 
-575 CPAELFCVGAGGN
+575 
-588 PCHRCVCVYDQL
+588 
-600 FCKGGRLGHLLRQSA
+600 
-615 CLFRRESQRRLCGRP
+615 SQKEVD
-630 GRNAPARRDG
+630 A
-640 RQNVFG
+640 
-646 RRADTRSH
+646 
-654 HASAW
+654 
-659 RPLRLHLC
+659 
-667 AAARQFCR
+667 

>member
-1 MLAIQTFFEN
+1 MTANASHRREGHCLYFILVFIFQEGVLMQAIRSFLES
-11 LSGIGFAAI
+11 LSQIGFVAV
-20 YSDVLRYILP
+20 YSDILRYVLP
-30 LLALLILWRCG
+30 VLALLILWRCG

-56 LAAPSGEKIPVTHWE
+56 LSSPSGDKIPVTHWE
-71 SLVGRSASC
+71 SLVGRAKSC
-80 DVVLDYPTI
+80 DVIVNFPTI

-103 WSVSD
+103 WSISD
-108 IGSKGGIRVNGAD
+108 VGSKGGIRVNGKE
-121 TDMCAVGF
+121 TTMYAVGF
-129 GDVISLGGVDFT
+129 GDVLSLGGVDFT

-159 AGKEISPTLSLL
+159 AGKEVSPLLTLL
-171 LLSVFQVLACLQ
+171 LLSLFQILACLQ
-183 LMLHCEQIGRIAASF
+183 LMMHSDAVPAIAAAF
-198 GILLVMEWALF
+198 GVLLIAEWGLF
-209 LLLRLMR
+209 LLMRLAR

-221 VETVALFL
+221 VETVAFFL
-229 TTLGVCV
+229 TGVGLCV
-236 VASSDP
+236 VASSNP

-247 EMIALGAGIAVFL
+247 ELLAILAGILVFL

-265 LRDLERAKKLR
+265 LRDMERAKKLR
-276 YLAAAAGIALLIF
+276 YLAAAAGIALLVF
-289 NLLFGVEKY
+289 NVLFGVEKY
-298 GAKNWIELG
+298 GAKNWVEIG
-307 PISFQPSELV
+307 SFSFQPSELV
-317 KLCFI
+317 KLCFV

-330 RLMTRR
+330 RLMTHR
-336 NLFLY
+336 NLLLY
-341 IVYSAA
+341 ILYSAA
-347 ICGCL
+347 ICACL

-378 FATIGLA
+378 FATLGLA
-385 CAGTAFAGVLVLR
+385 CAATGFAGVLVLR

-410 RHVWEYALTSGY
+410 RHVWENALTTGY

-455 LVFAFVAEEWGLLI
+455 LVFAFVAEEWGLLL

-474 AAIVLLAAFVVRSAP
+474 ASIVLLAAFVVRSAP

-498 SAASAVTIMVVQAL
+498 SAVSAVTIMVVQTI
-512 LNVFGTVDILP
+512 LNVFGTVDLLP

-558 SFSVKLPRKGG
+558 SFSVRLPKE
-569 LRYEKA
+569 EKA
-575 CPAELFCVGAGGN
+575 
-588 PCHRCVCVYDQL
+588 
-600 FCKGGRLGHLLRQSA
+600 
-615 CLFRRESQRRLCGRP
+615 
-630 GRNAPARRDG
+630 
-640 RQNVFG
+640 
-646 RRADTRSH
+646 
-654 HASAW
+654 
-659 RPLRLHLC
+659 
-667 AAARQFCR
+667 

>member
-1 MLAIQTFFEN
+1 MQAFFETV
-11 LSGIGFAAI
+11 SQAGFAAV
-20 YSDVLRYILP
+20 YSDILRYILP
-30 LLALLILWRCG
+30 LAALLILWRCG
-41 RSLLTFRR
+41 RSLLAFRR

-56 LAAPSGEKIPVTHWE
+56 LASPSGDRIPVTHWE
-71 SLVGRSASC
+71 SLVGRAKSC

-121 TDMCAVGF
+121 TAMCAVGF
-129 GDVISLGGVDFT
+129 GDVISLGGVNFT

-159 AGKEISPTLSLL
+159 AGKEVSPALTLMLLSL
-171 LLSVFQVLACLQ
+171 FQVLACLQ
-183 LMLHCEQIGRIAASF
+183 LMLHVEQLGLVAGAFGMLLAAQ
-198 GILLVMEWALF
+198 WALF
-209 LLLRLMR
+209 LLMRLAR

-221 VETVALFL
+221 VETLAFFL
-229 TTLGVCV
+229 TTMGVCV
-236 VASSDP
+236 VSSSSP
-242 DALKK
+242 SALKK
-247 EMIALGAGIAVFL
+247 EMLAIFAGIAVFL

-276 YLAAAAGIALLIF
+276 YVAAAAGIALLVF
-289 NLLFGVEKY
+289 NVLFGVEKY
-298 GAKNWIELG
+298 GAKNWVEIG
-307 PISFQPSELV
+307 PVSFQPSELV
-317 KLCFI
+317 KLCFV

-336 NLFLY
+336 NLLLY

-385 CAGTAFAGVLVLR
+385 CAGTGFAGVLVLR

-410 RHVWEYALTSGY
+410 RHVWENALTSGY

-455 LVFAFVAEEWGLLI
+455 LVFAFVSEEWGLLLG
-469 ALMLV
+469 LMMI
-474 AAIVLLAAFVVRSAP
+474 AAIVLLVAFVVRSAP

-498 SAASAVTIMVVQAL
+498 SAVSAVTIMVVQAM
-512 LNVFGTVDILP
+512 LNVFGTVDLLP

-558 SFSVKLPRKGG
+558 SFSVRLP
-569 LRYEKA
+569 
-575 CPAELFCVGAGGN
+575 
-588 PCHRCVCVYDQL
+588 
-600 FCKGGRLGHLLRQSA
+600 
-615 CLFRRESQRRLCGRP
+615 SQKEVD
-630 GRNAPARRDG
+630 A
-640 RQNVFG
+640 
-646 RRADTRSH
+646 
-654 HASAW
+654 
-659 RPLRLHLC
+659 
-667 AAARQFCR
+667 

>member
-1 MLAIQTFFEN
+1 MQAFFETV
-11 LSGIGFAAI
+11 SQAGFAAV
-20 YSDVLRYILP
+20 YSDILRYILP
-30 LLALLILWRCG
+30 LAALLILWRCG
-41 RSLLTFRR
+41 RSLLAFRR

-56 LAAPSGEKIPVTHWE
+56 LASPSGDRIPVTHWE
-71 SLVGRSASC
+71 SLVGRAKSC

-121 TDMCAVGF
+121 TAMCAVGF
-129 GDVISLGGVDFT
+129 GDVISLGGVNFT

-159 AGKEISPTLSLL
+159 AGKEVSPALTLMLLSL
-171 LLSVFQVLACLQ
+171 FQVLACLQ
-183 LMLHCEQIGRIAASF
+183 LMLHVEQLELVAGAFGMLLAAQ
-198 GILLVMEWALF
+198 WALF
-209 LLLRLMR
+209 LLMRLAR

-221 VETVALFL
+221 VETLAFFL
-229 TTLGVCV
+229 TTMGVCV
-236 VASSDP
+236 VSSSSP
-242 DALKK
+242 SALKK
-247 EMIALGAGIAVFL
+247 EMLAIFAGIAVFL

-276 YLAAAAGIALLIF
+276 YVAAAAGIALLVF
-289 NLLFGVEKY
+289 NVLFGVEKY
-298 GAKNWIELG
+298 GAKNWVEIG
-307 PISFQPSELV
+307 PVSFQPSELV
-317 KLCFI
+317 KLCFV

-336 NLFLY
+336 NLLLY

-385 CAGTAFAGVLVLR
+385 CAGTGFAGVLVLR

-410 RHVWEYALTSGY
+410 RHVWENALTSGY

-455 LVFAFVAEEWGLLI
+455 LVFAFVSEEWGLLLG
-469 ALMLV
+469 LMMI

-489 VERSSFYSI
+489 VGRSSFYSI
-498 SAASAVTIMVVQAL
+498 SAVSAVTIMVVQAM
-512 LNVFGTVDILP
+512 LNVFGTVDLLP

-558 SFSVKLPRKGG
+558 SFSVRLP
-569 LRYEKA
+569 
-575 CPAELFCVGAGGN
+575 
-588 PCHRCVCVYDQL
+588 
-600 FCKGGRLGHLLRQSA
+600 
-615 CLFRRESQRRLCGRP
+615 SQKEVD
-630 GRNAPARRDG
+630 A
-640 RQNVFG
+640 
-646 RRADTRSH
+646 
-654 HASAW
+654 
-659 RPLRLHLC
+659 
-667 AAARQFCR
+667 

>member
-1 MLAIQTFFEN
+1 MQAIRLFFES
-11 LSGIGFAAI
+11 LSQAGFAAV
-20 YSDVLRYILP
+20 YSDILRFVLP
-30 LLALLILWRCG
+30 AVALLILYRCG
-41 RSLLTFRR
+41 RSMLRFRR

-56 LAAPSGEKIPVTHWE
+56 LASPSGEKIPVTHWE
-71 SLVGRSASC
+71 SLLGRSKSC
-80 DVVLDYPTI
+80 DVVLEYPTI

-108 IGSKGGIRVNGAD
+108 IGSKGGICVNGTE

-129 GDVISLGGVDFT
+129 GDEIALGGVAFT

-147 EQERIQASVRTR
+147 EQERIQASARTR
-159 AGKEISPTLSLL
+159 AGREVSPALTLALLSL
-171 LLSVFQVLACLQ
+171 FQVLACLQ
-183 LMLHCEQIGRIAASF
+183 LMLHVEE
-198 GILLVMEWALF
+198 LTLVAGAF
-209 LLLRLMR
+209 ALLLAAEWGLFALMRLAR

-221 VETVALFL
+221 VETLAFFL
-229 TTLGVCV
+229 TGVGLCV

-242 DALKK
+242 TALKK
-247 EMIALGAGIAVFL
+247 QVLAVLAGIALFL

-265 LRDLERAKKLR
+265 LRDMERAKKIR
-276 YLAAAAGIALLIF
+276 YVAAAAGIALLIF
-289 NLLFGVEKY
+289 NVLFGVEKY
-298 GAKNWIELG
+298 GAKNWIQFG
-307 PISFQPSELV
+307 SMSFQPSELV
-317 KLCFI
+317 KICFV

-336 NLFLY
+336 NLVLY
-341 IVYSAA
+341 IAYSAA

-352 ALINDFGTAIIFFVT
+352 ALINDFGTAVIFFVA

-398 FKPYALRRFSTW
+398 FKPYALRRFSAW
-410 RHVWEYALTSGY
+410 RHVWENALTTGY

-455 LVFAFVAEEWGLLI
+455 LVFAFVAEEWGLLL

-489 VERSSFYSI
+489 VGRSSFYTI
-498 SAASAVTIMVVQAL
+498 SAVSAVTILVVQAL
-512 LNVFGTVDILP
+512 LNVFGTVDLLP

-558 SFSVKLPRKGG
+558 SLSVRLPKEGK
-569 LRYEKA
+569 E
-575 CPAELFCVGAGGN
+575 
-588 PCHRCVCVYDQL
+588 
-600 FCKGGRLGHLLRQSA
+600 
-615 CLFRRESQRRLCGRP
+615 
-630 GRNAPARRDG
+630 
-640 RQNVFG
+640 
-646 RRADTRSH
+646 
-654 HASAW
+654 
-659 RPLRLHLC
+659 
-667 AAARQFCR
+667 

>member
-1 MLAIQTFFEN
+1 MQAFFETV
-11 LSGIGFAAI
+11 SQAGFAAV
-20 YSDVLRYILP
+20 YSDILRYILP
-30 LLALLILWRCG
+30 LAALLILWRCG
-41 RSLLTFRR
+41 RSLLAFRR

-56 LAAPSGEKIPVTHWE
+56 LASPSGDRIPVTHWE
-71 SLVGRSASC
+71 SLVGRAKSC

-121 TDMCAVGF
+121 TAMCAVGF
-129 GDVISLGGVDFT
+129 GDVISLGGVNFT

-159 AGKEISPTLSLL
+159 AGKEVSPALTLMLLSL
-171 LLSVFQVLACLQ
+171 FQVLACLQ
-183 LMLHCEQIGRIAASF
+183 LMLHVEQLGLVAGAFGMLLAAQ
-198 GILLVMEWALF
+198 WALF
-209 LLLRLMR
+209 LLMRLAR

-221 VETVALFL
+221 VETLAFFL
-229 TTLGVCV
+229 TTMGVCV
-236 VASSDP
+236 VSSSSP
-242 DALKK
+242 SALKK
-247 EMIALGAGIAVFL
+247 EMLAIFAGIAVFL

-265 LRDLERAKKLR
+265 LRDLERAKRLR
-276 YLAAAAGIALLIF
+276 YVAAAAGIALLVF
-289 NLLFGVEKY
+289 NVLFGIEKY
-298 GAKNWIELG
+298 GAKNWVEIG
-307 PISFQPSELV
+307 PVSFQPSELV
-317 KLCFI
+317 KLCFV

-336 NLFLY
+336 NLLLY

-385 CAGTAFAGVLVLR
+385 CAGTGFAGVLVLR

-410 RHVWEYALTSGY
+410 RHVWENALTSGY

-455 LVFAFVAEEWGLLI
+455 LVFAFVSEEWGLLLG
-469 ALMLV
+469 LMMI

-498 SAASAVTIMVVQAL
+498 SAVSAVTIMVVQAM
-512 LNVFGTVDILP
+512 LNVFGTVDLLP

-558 SFSVKLPRKGG
+558 SFSVRLP
-569 LRYEKA
+569 
-575 CPAELFCVGAGGN
+575 
-588 PCHRCVCVYDQL
+588 
-600 FCKGGRLGHLLRQSA
+600 
-615 CLFRRESQRRLCGRP
+615 SQKEVD
-630 GRNAPARRDG
+630 A
-640 RQNVFG
+640 
-646 RRADTRSH
+646 
-654 HASAW
+654 
-659 RPLRLHLC
+659 
-667 AAARQFCR
+667 

>member
-1 MLAIQTFFEN
+1 MQAFFETV
-11 LSGIGFAAI
+11 SQAGFAAV
-20 YSDVLRYILP
+20 YSDILRYILP
-30 LLALLILWRCG
+30 LAALLILWRCG
-41 RSLLTFRR
+41 RSLLAFRR

-56 LAAPSGEKIPVTHWE
+56 LASPSGDRIPVTHWE
-71 SLVGRSASC
+71 SLVGRAKSC

-121 TDMCAVGF
+121 TAMCAVGF
-129 GDVISLGGVDFT
+129 GDVISLGGVNFT

-159 AGKEISPTLSLL
+159 AGKEVSPALTLMLLSL
-171 LLSVFQVLACLQ
+171 FQVLACLQ
-183 LMLHCEQIGRIAASF
+183 LMLHVEQLGLVAGAFGMLLAAQ
-198 GILLVMEWALF
+198 WALF
-209 LLLRLMR
+209 LLMRLAR

-221 VETVALFL
+221 VETLAFFL
-229 TTLGVCV
+229 TTMGVCV
-236 VASSDP
+236 VSSSSP
-242 DALKK
+242 SALKK
-247 EMIALGAGIAVFL
+247 EMLAIFAGIAVFL

-276 YLAAAAGIALLIF
+276 YVAAAAGIALLVF
-289 NLLFGVEKY
+289 NVLFGVEKY
-298 GAKNWIELG
+298 GAKNWVEIG
-307 PISFQPSELV
+307 PVSFQPSELV
-317 KLCFI
+317 KLCFV

-336 NLFLY
+336 NLLLY

-385 CAGTAFAGVLVLR
+385 CAGTGFAGVLVLR

-410 RHVWEYALTSGY
+410 RHVWENALTSGY

-455 LVFAFVAEEWGLLI
+455 LVFAFVSEEWGLLLG
-469 ALMLV
+469 LMMI

-498 SAASAVTIMVVQAL
+498 SAVSAVTIMVVQAM
-512 LNVFGTVDILP
+512 LNVFGTVDLLP

-558 SFSVKLPRKGG
+558 SFSVRLP
-569 LRYEKA
+569 
-575 CPAELFCVGAGGN
+575 
-588 PCHRCVCVYDQL
+588 
-600 FCKGGRLGHLLRQSA
+600 
-615 CLFRRESQRRLCGRP
+615 SQKEVD
-630 GRNAPARRDG
+630 A
-640 RQNVFG
+640 
-646 RRADTRSH
+646 
-654 HASAW
+654 
-659 RPLRLHLC
+659 
-667 AAARQFCR
+667 